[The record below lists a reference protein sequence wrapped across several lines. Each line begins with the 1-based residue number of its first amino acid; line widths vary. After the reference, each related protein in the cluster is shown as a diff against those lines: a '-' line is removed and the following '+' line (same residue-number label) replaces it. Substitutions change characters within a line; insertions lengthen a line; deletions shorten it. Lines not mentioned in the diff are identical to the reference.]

1 MRLQGSR
8 RRFLGVFFLAV
19 AVLLS
24 CTPSPPC
31 YTYAMKTPDINE
43 IIAQNMEELRACPRG
58 MRCEGCDREICVT
71 VVSAADFPTQYGK
84 FRIIAFV
91 NNRDS
96 KDHIIILKGEIGEG
110 EAMLCRVHSACLT
123 GDALGSL
130 RCDCGPQ
137 LHHALERIERE
148 GRGLVLYH
156 QEEGRGIG
164 LANKL
169 RAYAL
174 QDTGYDTLDANIA
187 LGFAADERDYR
198 VPAEMLRKIGDVLK
212 PKLAEKTDQQKK
224 LGVVVLGTVRGDI
237 HDIGKDIVGFMLDVN
252 GFEVID
258 LGIDQPEEAF
268 VEAVKNSKPQVLAL
282 SGFLSVAFDSMK
294 STIEQVEKAGL
305 REGLKVIIGGGQMDD
320 TVRKYTGADAYGDD
334 AMAAVA
340 FAKETV
346 GAS

>member
-1 MRLQGSR
+1 MSKR
-8 RRFLGVFFLAV
+8 RSSLGCGPFRTKGAAMTHVLVEAMANMKEAEALGIVDDLLAKGEDPQKI
-19 AVLLS
+19 LDLS
-24 CTPSPPC
+24 SE
-31 YTYAMKTPDINE
+31 AMKVVGERYQEGTYFLP
-43 IIAQNMEELRACPRG
+43 ELIMSG
-58 MRCEGCDREICVT
+58 
-71 VVSAADFPTQYGK
+71 
-84 FRIIAFV
+84 
-91 NNRDS
+91 
-96 KDHIIILKGEIGEG
+96 
-110 EAMLCRVHSACLT
+110 
-123 GDALGSL
+123 
-130 RCDCGPQ
+130 
-137 LHHALERIERE
+137 
-148 GRGLVLYH
+148 
-156 QEEGRGIG
+156 
-164 LANKL
+164 
-169 RAYAL
+169 
-174 QDTGYDTLDANIA
+174 
-187 LGFAADERDYR
+187 
-198 VPAEMLRKIGDVLK
+198 EMLRKIGDILK

-346 GAS
+346 GVS